1 MVLTQVWMYNVD
13 GQFDKKSRQL
23 TVSEIKFRLPIEAIT
38 KVNLS
43 MVDDKITF
51 TVTTDVNRANVFR
64 KS

>member
-23 TVSEIKFRLPIEAIT
+23 TVSEIKFRLPIEALT
-38 KVNLS
+38 KVILS